1 MKLKLFGKTFFE
13 KESTVAAEPEAND
26 GKMSFSTPFL
36 KITKGSNLGT
46 PFISPYYTVSGIV
59 QFGSDN
65 LYPQIL
71 DQMYYTSPIHSDC
84 IDFKVQAAIGGGY
97 EWKIPPRTGPEKVD
111 LLTFERIN
119 EFNKMFR
126 YLPVDFVIHKR
137 VCVLI
142 KKDANGCFKSMTRLH
157 PSTIRN
163 NQDIT
168 KFLYCKDWSKRTGLI
183 EYNKYTPNGK
193 DLESIYVY
201 HAESVGQDVYPLP
214 SYISVLND
222 VFLDGEISFLQKS
235 NIENSIWPS
244 LGVRI
249 PKLFASNTERDEFKD
264 SFVQNTGAKGGGKVM
279 FVQGQGME
287 NTPEFVP
294 IPTNQNDKLFDS
306 TIDNV
311 FNKICFSHGINP
323 SIMGIKVSGSL
334 GNAQELEA
342 SYSIFEKNIIMPL
355 RAELTEIFDKLLDI
369 ACVRNSI
376 VINDYQIISGGATS
390 ATEEPSLA
398 DKLGIGGTQTL
409 VSILANPTL
418 SNEQKISSVQVL
430 YNLPADKAKLLV
442 YGEGVSAPKAAPV
455 AEAEMSKEP
464 VATNE
469 ALRNMTGKQQQQL
482 VRIIRQYGQGK
493 ISKEVAA
500 IQLKNGFGLS
510 DEDIK
515 LMLTETEEV

>member
-1 MKLKLFGKTFFE
+1 MKILGFNISRTP
-13 KESTVAAEPEAND
+13 EPAKAVDGTPTD

-36 KITKGSNLGT
+36 KIGKGNLGT
-46 PFISPYYTVSGIV
+46 PYINPAYMVSGIV
-59 QFGSDN
+59 QFGTDN

-84 IDFKVQAAIGGGY
+84 INFTVQAAIGGGY
-97 EWKIPPRTGPEKVD
+97 EWDIPAKTGKEKVD
-111 LLTFERIN
+111 QFTFERIN
-119 EFNKMFR
+119 RFKKMFR
-126 YLPVDFVIHKR
+126 YLPVDFVIHRR

-142 KKDANGCFKSMTRLH
+142 KKDVNGKFKSMKRLH

-163 NQDIT
+163 NETIT
-168 KFLYCKDWSKRTGLI
+168 KFLYCKDWSRRVGLT

-193 DLESIYVY
+193 DLESVYVY

-214 SYISVLND
+214 AYISALND

-244 LGVRI
+244 LAVRI
-249 PKLFASNTERDEFKD
+249 PKLFASDEERDEFKD
-264 SFVQNTGAKGGGKVM
+264 GFNQNTGARSGGKVL

-287 NTPEFVP
+287 NTPEIVP

-306 TIDNV
+306 TIENV
-311 FNKICFSHGINP
+311 ANKICFSHGINP
-323 SIMGIKVSGSL
+323 SIMGIKVAGSL

-355 RAELTEIFDKLLDI
+355 RDELTEIFDDLLDI

-376 VINDYQIISGGATS
+376 IINDYQIIEKAIVPG
-390 ATEEPSLA
+390 
-398 DKLGIGGTQTL
+398 Q
-409 VSILANPTL
+409 
-418 SNEQKISSVQVL
+418 EQKLAAEKEKEKELSSENVI
-430 YNLPADKAKLLV
+430 
-442 YGEGVSAPKAAPV
+442 
-455 AEAEMSKEP
+455 
-464 VATNE
+464 ATNS
-469 ALRNMTGKQQQQL
+469 AIRNMTGKQQQHL

-493 ISKEVAA
+493 ITKEVAA

-510 DEDIK
+510 PEDINQ
-515 LMLTETEEV
+515 MLIETE